1 MEEPMSTLSLRA
13 SVFVALALLSL
24 AARAADAAAAYSE
37 HLQQVNDHTVIAG
50 ALNLD
55 TLHAAHPANV
65 LVVDL
70 RTPPEGTADEA
81 QTAAALGI
89 DYTNIPV
96 AGATVDPLQV
106 EQLRAAISGAA
117 DDTLVV
123 VHCASGN
130 RAAMLWGAL
139 QLTDGASLPDVQ
151 AKLSGVL
158 TKEPAIEG
166 LAAYA
171 RTLDAAQ

>member
-1 MEEPMSTLSLRA
+1 MSTLSLRA
-13 SVFVALALLSL
+13 SAFVALLLLSL
-24 AARAADAAAAYSE
+24 AARAGDAAGAYSE
-37 HLQQVNDHTVIAG
+37 HLQQVDDHTVIAG

-55 TLHAAHPANV
+55 ALHAAHPADV

-70 RTPPEGTADEA
+70 RTPPEGTAAEA
-81 QTAAALGI
+81 EAAAALGI

-96 AGATVDPLQV
+96 AGTTVDPLQV
-106 EQLRAAISGAA
+106 EQLRAALADA
-117 DDTLVV
+117 NDDTLVV

-130 RAAMLWGAL
+130 RAALLWGAM

-151 AKLSGVL
+151 AELSAVL

>member
-1 MEEPMSTLSLRA
+1 
-13 SVFVALALLSL
+13 
-24 AARAADAAAAYSE
+24 
-37 HLQQVNDHTVIAG
+37 
-50 ALNLD
+50 
-55 TLHAAHPANV
+55 
-65 LVVDL
+65 
-70 RTPPEGTADEA
+70 
-81 QTAAALGI
+81 
-89 DYTNIPV
+89 
-96 AGATVDPLQV
+96 
-106 EQLRAAISGAA
+106 
-117 DDTLVV
+117 